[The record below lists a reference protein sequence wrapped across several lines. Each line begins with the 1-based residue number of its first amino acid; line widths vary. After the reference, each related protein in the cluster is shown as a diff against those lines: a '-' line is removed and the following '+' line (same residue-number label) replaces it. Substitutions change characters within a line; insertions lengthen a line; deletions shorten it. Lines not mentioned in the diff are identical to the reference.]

1 MWKQVKIASNGWAME
16 EAQSLCGERLYQDL
30 PCWEIALVGFAVAS
44 PGAALKRMKKAMMAH
59 PRSRAGSFP
68 QARGAGA
75 EGEEKPF

>member
-1 MWKQVKIASNGWAME
+1 MAGPWKKHSPF
-16 EAQSLCGERLYQDL
+16 CGERLYQNL

-44 PGAALKRMKKAMMAH
+44 PGAGLKRMKKAMMAH